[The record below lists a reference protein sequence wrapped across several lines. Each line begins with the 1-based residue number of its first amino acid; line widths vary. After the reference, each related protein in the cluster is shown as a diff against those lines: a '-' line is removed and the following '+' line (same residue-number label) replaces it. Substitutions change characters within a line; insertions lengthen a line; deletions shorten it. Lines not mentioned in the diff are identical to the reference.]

1 MSMNISRKAAH
12 YLRDTNIDFATFFI
26 LDIAV
31 RDEDG
36 AVVILAPRF
45 PEIDHRFYAWYKGER
60 YGFQTIDCMMAALV
74 EGKYLSRSAA
84 DRLIRKFNNM
94 DKTDEGGIIL

>member
-1 MSMNISRKAAH
+1 MNISGKAAH
-12 YLRDTNIDFATFFI
+12 CLRDTNIDFTTFFI

-31 RDEDG
+31 RDRNK

-60 YGFQTIDCMMAALV
+60 YGFQTIDRMMDVLV
-74 EGKYLSRSAA
+74 EGKYLSRFAA
-84 DRLIRKFNNM
+84 DRLIRKFNNIA
-94 DKTDEGGIIL
+94 KKN